1 MNIGSMID
9 GKTVQN
15 SARGERVAFA
25 SAAVS
30 MLGGASAAPREISS
44 VVE

>member
-1 MNIGSMID
+1 MID

-15 SARGERVAFA
+15 SDRGAGVGLA

-30 MLGGASAAPREISS
+30 MPGSAPGVPREISS